1 MLASWTLL
9 NMIIVSIKKKWLLSS
24 AGPAPKKKKKKKKK
38 KKIPKCPGSR
48 TDILKQLLLP

>member
-38 KKIPKCPGSR
+38 IPRCPGSR